1 MSVAQREE
9 GFTIVEVVIALFV
22 IGLLLG
28 AGYQAYG
35 LVVNGSRE
43 TRLRAEASNIAYEAL
58 RRTAATVPTPCT
70 ASGATSLTIPSSS
83 TLPTPRTMTRT
94 ITCPNSANSAVSRVT
109 VTLTYGP
116 SAEKVVH
123 ALYAR

>member
-1 MSVAQREE
+1 MNVVRQKE

-35 LVVNGSRE
+35 LVVNSSRE

-58 RRTAATVPTPCT
+58 RRTAAAAPTPCA
-70 ASGATSLTIPSSS
+70 ASGPTDLTIPNTS
-83 TLPTPRTMTRT
+83 TLPTPRTMTYT
-94 ITCPNSANSAVSRVT
+94 VTCPNSPNNAISRVT
-109 VTLTYGP
+109 VTLTYGA

-123 ALYAR
+123 VLYAR